1 MSTILNDIIDASI
14 ERYGNDRY
22 TEEYFLD
29 LSEVKR
35 DAFIEGAEWVLKN
48 TYSEEEVL
56 DLFLKYNKDSE
67 GLNITEWFEK
77 FKKNND

>member
-1 MSTILNDIIDASI
+1 MSTNLNNIIDASI
-14 ERYGNDRY
+14 ERYGNDRFM
-22 TEEYFLD
+22 EDYFLD

-35 DAFIEGAEWVLKN
+35 DAFIEGAEWILKN
-48 TYSEEEVL
+48 TYSEAEVL
-56 DLFLKYNKDSE
+56 DLLLKYRKDSE